1 MERREFKGNVVST
14 TLSASL
20 SNSATSISLTDG
32 STFPTGS
39 SDKFVIVIDRGTP
52 SEEKVL
58 ITSRT
63 TNTLTVSSRGYD
75 GVPAVAHSNSAT
87 VDHILDATSVQD
99 MNITTYDTQVL
110 LWVGI

>member
-1 MERREFKGNVVST
+1 MERREFLGNVVST

-20 SNSATSISLTDG
+20 SNTATSISLTDG

-39 SDKFVIVIDRGTP
+39 SDKFVIVIDRGTIN
-52 SEEKVL
+52 EEKIL
-58 ITSRT
+58 IASRSA
-63 TNTLTVSSRGYD
+63 NTLTVSSMGYD
-75 GVPAVAHSNSAT
+75 GIVAVAHSNNAT

-99 MNITTYDTQVL
+99 MNTTTYDTQVL

>member
-1 MERREFKGNVVST
+1 MERREFLGNVVST

-20 SNSATSISLTDG
+20 SNTATSISLTDG

-39 SDKFVIVIDRGTP
+39 SNNFVIVIDRGLVT
-52 SEEKVL
+52 EEKIL
-58 ITSRT
+58 IASRSA
-63 TNTLTVSSRGYD
+63 NTLTVSSRGYD
-75 GVPAVAHSNSAT
+75 GIVAVAHSNNAT

-99 MNITTYDTQVL
+99 MNTTTYDTQVL

>member
-1 MERREFKGNVVST
+1 MERREFLGNVVST

-20 SNSATSISLTDG
+20 SNVATSISLTDG

-39 SDKFVIVIDRGTP
+39 SNNFVIVIDRGLVT
-52 SEEKVL
+52 EEKIL
-58 ITSRT
+58 IASRSA
-63 TNTLTVSSRGYD
+63 NTLTVSSRGYD
-75 GVPAVAHSNSAT
+75 GIVAVSHSNSAT

-99 MNITTYDTQVL
+99 MNTTTYDTQVL